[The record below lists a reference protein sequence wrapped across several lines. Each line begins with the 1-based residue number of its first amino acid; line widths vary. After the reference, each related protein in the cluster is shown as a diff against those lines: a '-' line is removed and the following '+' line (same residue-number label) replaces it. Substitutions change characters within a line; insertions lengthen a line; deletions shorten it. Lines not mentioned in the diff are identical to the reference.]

1 MTAQVDPLVDH
12 LRAELALRANVERAA
27 AQQRYMKS
35 SMPFRGV
42 AMGAVRALATCG
54 VRTHPAASR
63 REMLAWARS
72 LWDDAAFREER
83 YLALAV
89 CRQPAHRPFQDAGC
103 LPTYLHFI
111 LTGAWWDLVDE
122 TSTLVGLVLDRDP
135 MPTTKAL
142 FNWTTHSDM
151 WVRRAA
157 IICQR
162 SRGART
168 DLRLLETAL
177 VANLSDPEFFIRKA
191 AGWALR
197 QHARTDAEWVRDFVA
212 RHDGQL
218 SGLTRREAMKHL
230 T

>member
-1 MTAQVDPLVDH
+1 MASVATTLREALADRADPQRAQ
-12 LRAELALRANVERAA
+12 

-42 AMGAVRALATCG
+42 GMAEVRALAG
-54 VRTHPAASR
+54 RALKQRPATSQTQ
-63 REMLAWARS
+63 MLALARA
-72 LWDDAAFREER
+72 LWEPAQFREER

-89 CRQPAHRPFQDAGC
+89 CRDRAHASFQDSRC
-103 LPTYLHFI
+103 LPTYLAFI
-111 LTGAWWDLVDE
+111 RSGAWWDLVDE

-135 MPTTKAL
+135 EPATAIVRGWITDA
-142 FNWTTHSDM
+142 DM

-162 SRGART
+162 ARGDRSDRT
-168 DLRLLETAL
+168 LLEDAL
-177 VANLSDPEFFIRKA
+177 VANLDDQEFFIRKA

-197 QHARTDAEWVRDFVA
+197 QYARTDPNWVRDFVA
-212 RHDGQL
+212 QHEARM
-218 SGLTRREAMKHL
+218 SALTRREALKHL